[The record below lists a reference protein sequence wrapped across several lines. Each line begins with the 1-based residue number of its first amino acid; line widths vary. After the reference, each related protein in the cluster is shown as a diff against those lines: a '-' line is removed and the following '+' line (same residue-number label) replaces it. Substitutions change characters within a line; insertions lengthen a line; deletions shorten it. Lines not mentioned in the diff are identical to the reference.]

1 MAVPADVK
9 LMFSLPGALVTF
21 AAFIDQTI
29 FADIPGNE
37 GVRQVGRCRIGVKLI
52 LCSIHTFLVHVAE
65 RLVR

>member
-9 LMFSLPGALVTF
+9 LMFSLPGALVTS

-37 GVRQVGRCRIGVKLI
+37 AVRQTGRCRIKAQFM
-52 LCSIHTFLVHVAE
+52 LCCIPTFLVHVAE
-65 RLVR
+65 SLVR